1 MKKSLFKS
9 LKLYFQYRKVLSSKK
24 EELLRNFNMRI
35 DRVFRLYTV
44 LNIPT
49 DLIDE
54 PYNLRKQD
62 IDNLSLRYISE
73 FSNKVSEYLNSIGL
87 SELYDMYDVKKVD
100 KYSYLVVIG
109 FSLFRTD
116 KVTNSILFRW
126 IPITL
131 TLSLLSYLIYQ
142 LFI

>member
-9 LKLYFQYRKVLSSKK
+9 LKLYFQYRKILSSKK
-24 EELLRNFNMRI
+24 EELLRNFNMRV

-44 LNIPT
+44 INIPT

-62 IDNLSLRYISE
+62 IDNLSLKYISD
-73 FSNKVSEYLNSIGL
+73 FSFKVSEYLNSIGL
-87 SELYDMYDVKKVD
+87 SELYDMYDIKKVD

-116 KVTNSILFRW
+116 KVINSILFRW
-126 IPITL
+126 VPITL
-131 TLSLLSYLIYQ
+131 ALSLLSYLIYQ

>member
-9 LKLYFQYRKVLSSKK
+9 IKLYFQYRKTLSLKK
-24 EELLRNFNMRI
+24 EELLRNFNLRI
-35 DRVFRLYTV
+35 DRVNRIYTV

-62 IDNLSLRYISE
+62 IDNLSLKYISD
-73 FSNKVSEYLNSIGL
+73 FSSKVSEYLNSIGL

-100 KYSYLVVIG
+100 KYAYLIVIG

-131 TLSLLSYLIYQ
+131 IASLLSFLIYK